1 MELFSREDLMPAA
14 AARLRRVHTVLDIGP
29 GIRPQTL
36 VSGFLHVCVEPYRP
50 YAELLSREHPDYVVL
65 NCTWSQALKL
75 LPSDSVDTVVLLDVI
90 EHLEKPEGARLLEQ
104 TIRLAR
110 SQVVVYT
117 PLGFM
122 PQGENEPKDAWGM
135 DGTDWQVHRSG
146 WSPEDF
152 PDWDILACERYH
164 LQDAY
169 GRQLEEPHGA
179 FFAICERGVTVDPET
194 QNELLASL
202 ALKNRTYEQ
211 STSWRVTRP
220 LRAIGRILG
229 RG

>member
-1 MELFSREDLMPAA
+1 LFSREDLVPAA

-36 VSGFLHVCVEPYRP
+36 VPGMVHVCVEPYRP
-50 YAELLSREHPDYVVL
+50 YAESLSREHPGCVVL
-65 NCTWSQALKL
+65 NCTWGQAMKL
-75 LPSDSVDTVVLLDVI
+75 LPPGSVDTVVMLDVI
-90 EHLEKPEGARLLEQ
+90 EHLEKDEGARLLEE
-104 TIRLAR
+104 TVRLAR

-122 PQGENEPKDAWGM
+122 RQGDNEVKDAWGM
-135 DGTDWQVHRSG
+135 DGVDWQVHRSG

-152 PDWDILACERYH
+152 PGWDILACEQYH

-169 GRQLEEPHGA
+169 ARQLEEPHGA
-179 FFAICERGVTVDPET
+179 FFAICDKGVTTDPAT

-202 ALKNRTYEQ
+202 VLKNHAYEQ

-220 LRAIGRILG
+220 LRAMGRMLG